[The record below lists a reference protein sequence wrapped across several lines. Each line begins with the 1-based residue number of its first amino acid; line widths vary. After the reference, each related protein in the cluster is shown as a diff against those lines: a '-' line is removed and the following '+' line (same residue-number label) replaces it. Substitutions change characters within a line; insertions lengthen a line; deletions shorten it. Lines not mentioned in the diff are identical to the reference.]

1 MLREYAVEPECL
13 KDWQNFRYLI
23 ENFGV
28 SQGRLISRFPSSWM
42 RMTYDACNGF
52 TFQQRKKLEYE
63 LERIKKSGMIKS
75 QRDYDVAEPWIR
87 NALIQQE
94 RGKPFYAILT
104 SSPFP
109 LNCRVLVA
117 DQITAENPLWKVS
130 RQDDCPRTPEALGN
144 ATEKFLQISDRIIF
158 VDKMFAPLNSRWQKL
173 LVHLIKLAT
182 VGRTNPPEFEY
193 HTQFNSKENQS
204 PQDFSDECFR
214 SLSPLLY
221 KDISLKVV
229 RWDRHPDGNF
239 FHARSILSDKGG
251 IDIDWGLDVGK
262 KGQTTRIT
270 LMDDDVWERNW
281 NSFQPGSEEFEYI
294 DTVII
299 HGSRQG

>member
-28 SQGRLISRFPSSWM
+28 SQGRLISRFPSSWA
-42 RMTYDACNGF
+42 RMAYDACYGF

-63 LERIKKSGMIKS
+63 LERLKKSGMIKS
-75 QRDYDVAEPWIR
+75 RRDYVASETWIW
-87 NALIQQE
+87 NALTQQE
-94 RGKPFYAILT
+94 KGKPFSAILA
-104 SSPFP
+104 SSPYSQ
-109 LNCRVLVA
+109 NCRVLVA

-130 RQDDCPRTPEALGN
+130 RQDDCPRTHEALGN

-182 VGRTNPPEFEY
+182 VGRTNPPKFEY

-204 PQDFSDECFR
+204 TQDFSDECFR
-214 SLSPLLY
+214 SLSPVID
-221 KDISLKVV
+221 KNISLKVV
-229 RWDRHPDGNF
+229 RWDSHPDGNF
-239 FHARSILSDKGG
+239 FHARSILSEKGG
-251 IDIDWGLDVGK
+251 IDIDWGLDLGRS
-262 KGQTTRIT
+262 GQTTRIT

-281 NSFQPGSEEFEYI
+281 KNFQPESQVFKHI
-294 DTVII
+294 DSVII
-299 HGSRQG
+299 QGSKQG